1 MKDMTPPEKAI
12 KATKAGVEAAGE
24 LALPTVEPD
33 RGMRHEF
40 DQQIKRLEGIITSEA
55 EARIEEAKETARLR
69 RAVVKWSRRTYLVV
83 CGFIGLVILLSI
95 AGAVAYDR
103 IDGIAK
109 ENRRL
114 ALANIETQA
123 LAARRARGV
132 IREACKSQ
140 NRDRGKLRIILK
152 RGERTIPALVREG
165 TFTQAQA
172 DRALE
177 SSRLARRDLSNE
189 DCSSRAA
196 RIPIPQVKVP

>member
-1 MKDMTPPEKAI
+1 MTPPERAI
-12 KATKAGVEAAGE
+12 KATRAGVEAAE
-24 LALPTVEPD
+24 DLALPTAEPS
-33 RGMRHEF
+33 RGVGHEWR
-40 DQQIKRLEGIITSEA
+40 QQIKRLEGIIAAEV
-55 EARIEEAKETARLR
+55 EARLEEANETARLR

-95 AGAVAYDR
+95 VGAVSYDR

-123 LAARRARGV
+123 IAARRARGV
-132 IREACKSQ
+132 IREACESQ
-140 NRDRGKLRIILK
+140 NRDRRKLRVILK
-152 RGERTIPALVREG
+152 RGEETIPALVREG
-165 TFTQAQA
+165 TLTKVQA

-177 SSRLARRDLSNE
+177 SSRRARRDLSGE